1 MKKSVLITAAGL
13 FAASIALAACSS
25 ETNEP
30 QSTGSVP
37 QSSDAPPPAMTA
49 EPPASGEQPATTN

>member
-1 MKKSVLITAAGL
+1 MKKPVLITVAGL

-37 QSSDAPPPAMTA
+37 QSSDAPPPAMTS